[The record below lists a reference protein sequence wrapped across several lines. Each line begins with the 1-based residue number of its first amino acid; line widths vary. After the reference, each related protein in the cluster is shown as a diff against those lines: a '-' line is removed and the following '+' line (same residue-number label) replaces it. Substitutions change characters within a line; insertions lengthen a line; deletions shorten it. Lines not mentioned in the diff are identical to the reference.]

1 MKIIYDDL
9 FTNSCTYTLVT
20 TSNSFTKDGR
30 LVMGKGAALDLKK
43 KVVDIDRTFADL
55 LRTRTTNN
63 FYGFVIWEKYGIF
76 QVKYN
81 FKDPAVL
88 DLIRASTYVL
98 TKFAKSHK
106 DWTFAMNY
114 PGIGAGQLSIE
125 EVMPIVSKLPDNVYL
140 YIKE

>member
-1 MKIIYDDL
+1 MNIIYDDL
-9 FTNSCTYTLVT
+9 FTNKCTYTLVT

-43 KVVDIDRTFADL
+43 KVVDIDRIFADL

-63 FYGFVIWEKYGIF
+63 FYGFVLWAGYGIF

-81 FKDPAVL
+81 FKDPAAL
-88 DLIRASTYVL
+88 ELITASTYAL

-106 DWTFAMNY
+106 DWTFAMNF

>member
-1 MKIIYDDL
+1 MNIIYDDL
-9 FTNSCTYTLVT
+9 FTNKCTYTLVT

-43 KVVDIDRTFADL
+43 KVVDIDRIFADL

-63 FYGFVIWEKYGIF
+63 FYGFE
-76 QVKYN
+76 
-81 FKDPAVL
+81 
-88 DLIRASTYVL
+88 LITASTYAL

-106 DWTFAMNY
+106 DWTFAMNF